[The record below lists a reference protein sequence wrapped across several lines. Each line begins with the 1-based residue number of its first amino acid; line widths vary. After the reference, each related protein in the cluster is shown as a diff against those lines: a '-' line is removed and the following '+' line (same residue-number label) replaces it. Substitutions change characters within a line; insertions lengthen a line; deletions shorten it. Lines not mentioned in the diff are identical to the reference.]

1 MKQIY
6 DNYYITENGDIFN
19 KYNKKIKPCDNGRG
33 YLMVG
38 LTDASGKR
46 IIKTIHRN
54 NCLSNLEWLSHGD
67 NIKHSYNLNN
77 RSSIG
82 FNNANCK
89 TTEEV
94 VLKIC
99 TYLSEGFKSSDIRD
113 FGFSYDLVRS
123 IKRRKCW
130 KHISKDFI
138 F

>member
-1 MKQIY
+1 
-6 DNYYITENGDIFN
+6 
-19 KYNKKIKPCDNGRG
+19 
-33 YLMVG
+33 MVG

-46 IIKTIHRN
+46 IIKTIHRILAEVFIPNPLNLSDVNHIDGDRQN